1 MNPQAQQQQ
10 NLTQKMHHYL
20 QSQVQRNLL
29 QQPELEQQQQQQVI
43 PAQEQI
49 QLQQSREAQI
59 QSPVVTSLQYPQ
71 SEASYQLPVQVY
83 GQVQFAKG
91 IHDQAQ
97 IQTFATKPLLRSKS
111 TPTKNFN
118 LY

>member
-71 SEASYQLPVQVY
+71 SAASYQPPVQVY
-83 GQVQFAKG
+83 GQLQSPNG

-97 IQTFATKPLLRSKS
+97 IQTFATKPLL
-111 TPTKNFN
+111 
-118 LY
+118 